1 MKRYL
6 ILGIIALA
14 FGASSA
20 SCPAPGT
27 ASDSAAFPASDA
39 ELIRGTYTYTYG
51 DRESLVDA
59 RQTCKELAVRDAVES
74 YYLFLE
80 SVSTVENSV
89 LRQDLIRSVA
99 AGYVRNLRVTDQ
111 KEEGRTLI
119 CTIEGEVN
127 PEEVSGL
134 IKERASA
141 DSPGTPALVSGGA
154 VPASPASAGSAG
166 CEPDSARGDTALRF
180 AALLSRYE
188 NRIVSAERDF
198 GQARYDEVLDRLKE
212 TDTLLNAFPEGERGG
227 FQSEMIRS
235 MTLSNRLAT
244 SVAHFAKNKAVRT
257 AGRQP
262 LVRLEIRRAAEELER
277 SVESLNR
284 LAGLTDKQSA
294 VRKAWMLRCRGQ
306 LARSRYAVR

>member
-1 MKRYL
+1 MKRLL
-6 ILGIIALA
+6 ILGIVALA

-27 ASDSAAFPASDA
+27 ASDSAAFPASGA

-111 KEEGRTLI
+111 KEEGRTLT
-119 CTIEGEVN
+119 CTVEGEVN

-134 IKERASA
+134 IAARASA
-141 DSPGTPALVSGGA
+141 DSSGAPALVSGGA
-154 VPASPASAGSAG
+154 VPDSSVSAGPAG
-166 CEPDSARGDTALRF
+166 HEPDSARGDAAQRF

-198 GQARYDEVLDRLKE
+198 GRARYDEVLEGLKE
-212 TDTLLNAFPEGERGG
+212 TDALLSSFPEEERGG
-227 FQSEMIRS
+227 FQSEMIHS
-235 MTLSNRLAT
+235 MTRSNRLAT
-244 SVAHFAKNKAVRT
+244 VFTRFEKNKATRS

-262 LVRLEIRRAAEELER
+262 LLRLEIRRAAEELER

-284 LAGLTDKQSA
+284 LTGLTDKQSA
-294 VRKAWMLRCRGQ
+294 VRKAWNLRCRGQ
-306 LARSRYAVR
+306 MARSRIAVR